1 MAGSAHRPSLVVG
14 FAAETEQ
21 LLEYAE
27 GKRLTKQLDVVIA
40 NDVSQ
45 ADIGFNSDIN
55 GVTWLDDTGTT
66 SLPLTTKQNLAKLL
80 IERCRQKLSQPEDQ
94 NKHISAPA
102 EDNR

>member
-1 MAGSAHRPSLVVG
+1 MAEAAKIPGAMAAVKSSAKKIQP
-14 FAAETEQ
+14 
-21 LLEYAE
+21 LLDSW
-27 GKRLTKQLDVVIA
+27 KLDVVIA

-55 GVTWLDDTGTT
+55 GVTWLDDTGHDVM
-66 SLPLTTKQNLAKLL
+66 PLTTKQNLAKLL

-94 NKHISAPA
+94 NKHMSAQA